1 MIKGYKYRTPISTRF
16 NDFDIFGHA
25 NNAVYL
31 TYFEMARSAY
41 WEEIIK
47 WDWNAMGII
56 IAKAEITFLKPILL
70 NDRIQAYVRTSKVGT
85 TSFVLEYVLTKIS
98 GNDEEICT
106 TGSTVCVSFDYKKN
120 EKAPIPAPQL
130 SRMTEFEALV

>member
-1 MIKGYKYRTPISTRF
+1 MISGFKFRTPITTRF

-41 WEEIIK
+41 WNEIIK
-47 WDWNAMGII
+47 WDWDGMGII
-56 IAKAEITFLKPILL
+56 IAKAEVLFLKPILL
-70 NDRIQAYVRTSKVGT
+70 DDRIQAYVRTSKVGT
-85 TSFVLEYVLTKIS
+85 TSFELEYTLTKGI
-98 GNDEEICT
+98 GEDEQICT

-120 EKAPIPAPQL
+120 EKALIPADQL
-130 SRMTEFEALV
+130 SRMIEFEALV